1 MFSLRRYRPPIRV
14 SSSFS
19 LSSPFFF
26 VVRVYKYLFND
37 DKLEEAA
44 ERAIRLARS
53 CMGGSSIVLCFVRIF
68 PPVEQ
73 HRANNLHL
81 ALN

>member
-53 CMGGSSIVLCFVRIF
+53 CMGGSYSVLSEFF
-68 PPVEQ
+68 PPW
-73 HRANNLHL
+73 NNIAQTICTWL
-81 ALN
+81 